1 MDFEQ
6 TVELQREGEEV
17 SQTQR
22 VESGYSFWDTHQ
34 CWDTHW
40 PPAGTLLTQ
49 VVGHWGRGG
58 DDDWNSSNQGNCAGD
73 IFIGGCHSFLIGRG
87 GK

>member
-1 MDFEQ
+1 M
-6 TVELQREGEEV
+6 

-49 VVGHWGRGG
+49 VVGHGG
-58 DDDWNSSNQGNCAGD
+58 ATMMMTGILAISEIVPVTSLLEVVTV
-73 IFIGGCHSFLIGRG
+73 F
-87 GK
+87 